1 MTSPEQTNV
10 IDPRYFRTALSRF
23 PTGVTVVL
31 AQAADGSP
39 IGLTISSFSSLSLEP
54 PLVLW
59 TLKLQSSSLKHIQQ
73 AEGYVIH
80 VLSASQ
86 QELAYRFSR
95 GSQQERFQDI
105 PLKRSSSGLL
115 MLDTPDC
122 SAWFECRNHAR
133 HDAGDHAIFIG
144 AVTSC
149 AWSDVPPLIHHSSRF
164 HHQQS
169 PLAEIIV
176 TP

>member
-1 MTSPEQTNV
+1 MTPTAHPNDQ
-10 IDPRYFRTALSRF
+10 RFFRTALSRF

-59 TLKLQSSSLKHIQQ
+59 TLKHQSSSLPHIEQ
-73 AEGYVIH
+73 ASGYVIH

-86 QELAYRFSR
+86 TELAYRFAR
-95 GSQQERFQDI
+95 GPQNERFEGV
-105 PLKRSSSGLL
+105 PLKRTCSGLW
-115 MLDTPDC
+115 MLDTPEC
-122 SAWFECRNHAR
+122 AAWFECSNHAR

-144 AVTSC
+144 AVTQC
-149 AWSDVPPLIHHSSRF
+149 AWTDAPPLIHHSSRF
-164 HHQQS
+164 HHHQ
-169 PLAEIIV
+169 PAVAEIVV